1 MGFEFTIYD
10 YSNRETVCH
19 VKKHNLSDVKEI
31 FVWVVSGDETG
42 DLLMSDGT
50 VYSFDASDNRI
61 MSFDDGCYAINEKED
76 IEKWFSFKP
85 TEKESHS
92 TLSYVR
98 QTKWG

>member
-1 MGFEFTIYD
+1 
-10 YSNRETVCH
+10 
-19 VKKHNLSDVKEI
+19 
-31 FVWVVSGDETG
+31 
-42 DLLMSDGT
+42 MSDGT

-61 MSFDDGCYAINEKED
+61 MSFDDGCYTINEKED

-98 QTKWG
+98 QTKWS

>member
-19 VKKHNLSDVKEI
+19 IKKHNLSDVKEI

-61 MSFDDGCYAINEKED
+61 MSFDDGCYTINEKKD
-76 IEKWFSFKP
+76 IEKWFNFKP

-98 QTKWG
+98 QAKWG

>member
-31 FVWVVSGDETG
+31 FVCVVSGDETG

-61 MSFDDGCYAINEKED
+61 MSFDDGCYTINEKED

>member
-31 FVWVVSGDETG
+31 FVCVVSGDETG

-61 MSFDDGCYAINEKED
+61 MSFDDGCYTINEKED

-92 TLSYVR
+92 ILSYVR

>member
-19 VKKHNLSDVKEI
+19 VKKHDLSNVKEI

-50 VYSFDASDNRI
+50 VYSFDASNNRI
-61 MSFDDGCYAINEKED
+61 MSFDDGCYTINEKED
-76 IEKWFSFKP
+76 IEKWFNFKP
-85 TEKESHS
+85 TEEELHD

-98 QTKWG
+98 QAKWG

>member
-1 MGFEFTIYD
+1 MGFEFIIYD

-19 VKKHNLSDVKEI
+19 IKKHNLSDVKEI

-61 MSFDDGCYAINEKED
+61 MSFDDGCYTINEKED

>member
-61 MSFDDGCYAINEKED
+61 MSFDDGCYTINEKED
-76 IEKWFSFKP
+76 IEKWFNFKP

-98 QTKWG
+98 QAKWG

>member
-10 YSNRETVCH
+10 YNNQETVCH
-19 VKKHNLSDVKEI
+19 VKEHNLSDVKEI

-61 MSFDDGCYAINEKED
+61 MSFDDGCYTINEKED
-76 IEKWFSFKP
+76 IEKWFNFQP
-85 TEKESHS
+85 TEKESHL
-92 TLSYVR
+92 TFSYVR
-98 QTKWG
+98 QGKWG

>member
-19 VKKHNLSDVKEI
+19 VKEHNLSDVKEI
-31 FVWVVSGDETG
+31 FICVVSGDETG

-61 MSFDDGCYAINEKED
+61 MSFDDGCYIINEKED
-76 IEKWFSFKP
+76 IEKWFNFKP
-85 TEKESHS
+85 TEKELHD

-98 QTKWG
+98 QSKWG

>member
-1 MGFEFTIYD
+1 MGFDFTIYD
-10 YSNRETVCH
+10 YDNRKTICH

-42 DLLMSDGT
+42 DLTMQDGT

-61 MSFDDGCYAINEKED
+61 MSFDDGCYTINEKEE
-76 IEKWFSFKP
+76 IEKWFNFKP
-85 TEKESHS
+85 TDKELHD

-98 QTKWG
+98 QSKWG

>member
-42 DLLMSDGT
+42 DLLTSDGT

-61 MSFDDGCYAINEKED
+61 MSFDDGCYTINEKED

>member
-19 VKKHNLSDVKEI
+19 IKKHNLSDVKEI

-61 MSFDDGCYAINEKED
+61 MSFDDGCYTINEKED
-76 IEKWFSFKP
+76 IEKWFNFKP